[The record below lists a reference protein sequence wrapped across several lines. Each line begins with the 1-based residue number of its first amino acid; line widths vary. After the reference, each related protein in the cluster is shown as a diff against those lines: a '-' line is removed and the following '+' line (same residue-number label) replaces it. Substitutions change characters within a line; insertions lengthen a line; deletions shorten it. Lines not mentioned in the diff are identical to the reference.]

1 VVGAV
6 SFLEKLTASLRDG
19 GRTVVFPE
27 GSDER
32 ILAASRR
39 LVEERIARVVLLG
52 PVAEIESAARR
63 ADISPAWLEV
73 IDPLQSGRLDSY
85 VQSYVRRRPRTSE
98 KIARRLLGKPLFFGG
113 AMLSSGEADA
123 MVAGV
128 ATTTARVIEASLM
141 TVGLADGIR
150 TPSSAFMMLVPRPG
164 DEGER
169 PLLFADCAVTVHPTA
184 EQLADIAIASAHS
197 YARLTGDA
205 PRVAMLSFSTRGS
218 GRDASVERV
227 REAAMLARSRA
238 PGLKIDGELQGD
250 AALVPRIAEIK
261 VKDASEVA
269 GRANVLV
276 FPGLNSGNI
285 AYKLT
290 QHLAGATALGPFLQG
305 LARPVSDLSRGASA
319 EDVATTAIL
328 TMAGTKS

>member
-1 VVGAV
+1 V

-39 LVEERIARVVLLG
+39 LIEERIARVVLLG
-52 PVAEIESAARR
+52 PIAEIEPAARR
-63 ADISPAWLEV
+63 AGIPPGWLEV
-73 IDPLQSGRLDSY
+73 IDPLQSGRLDAY
-85 VQSYVRRRPRTSE
+85 VRDYIRRRPRTSE
-98 KIARRLLGKPLFFGG
+98 KIARRLLSKPLFFGG
-113 AMLSSGEADA
+113 AMLSGGDADA

-128 ATTTARVIEASLM
+128 STTTARVIEASLM
-141 TVGLADGIR
+141 TVGLDDGIR

-164 DEGER
+164 DGAER

-184 EQLADIAIASAHS
+184 EQLADIAIASAQS

-218 GRDASVERV
+218 GRHASVEKV
-227 REAAMLARSRA
+227 REAAMQARARA
-238 PGLKIDGELQGD
+238 PRLNIDGELQGD

-261 VKDASEVA
+261 VKDASDVA

-276 FPGLNSGNI
+276 FPDLNSGNI

-290 QHLAGATALGPFLQG
+290 QHLAGAAALGPFLQG
-305 LARPVSDLSRGASA
+305 LARPVSDLSRGASV
-319 EDVATTAIL
+319 EDIATTAIL
-328 TMAGTKS
+328 TMARTKN